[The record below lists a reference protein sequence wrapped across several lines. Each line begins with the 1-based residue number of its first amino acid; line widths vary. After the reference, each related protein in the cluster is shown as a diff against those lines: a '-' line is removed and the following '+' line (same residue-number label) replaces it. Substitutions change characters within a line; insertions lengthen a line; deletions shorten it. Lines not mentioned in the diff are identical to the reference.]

1 MRRQLET
8 AAIPALR
15 WTVGVVVLLES
26 CRFAFSTAAV
36 HAFANSGLPLWIRPV
51 LGGTEA
57 LAALLFLVPPARA
70 IGGVALLV
78 IFGVAVLIHLL
89 HGWYDVGALVVYAM
103 AVLACLPR
111 AARDIGSKPAVK
123 EPERGSATTF

>member
-1 MRRQLET
+1 MKGQLEA

-26 CRFAFSTAAV
+26 CRFAFSTTAA
-36 HAFANSGLPLWIRPV
+36 HAFAKSDLPLWIRPV

-70 IGGVALLV
+70 VGGVTLLV
-78 IFGVAVLIHLL
+78 IFGAAVLVHLL

-103 AVLACLPR
+103 AVLVCLPR
-111 AARDIGSKPAVK
+111 VTRNAGVQT
-123 EPERGSATTF
+123 GW

>member
-1 MRRQLET
+1 MKRQLET
-8 AAIPALR
+8 ASIPALR

-26 CRFAFSTAAV
+26 CRFAFSTTAA
-36 HAFANSGLPLWIRPV
+36 HAIAKSGLPLWVRPV

-78 IFGVAVLIHLL
+78 IFGVPVLVHLL
-89 HGWYDVGALVVYAM
+89 HVWYDVGALVVYAM
-103 AVLACLPR
+103 AVVACLPR
-111 AARDIGSKPAVK
+111 AAGIWGSKPAAAT
-123 EPERGSATTF
+123 ERASATTF